1 MENVIFKPHLPFMNE
16 IHFKLGLVA
25 ECINIIISL
34 CIFGKGKLITEDD
47 ILFLILFVASFS
59 YFLGEVFYER
69 KSIQA
74 YDTDI
79 NCFSCISIA

>member
-1 MENVIFKPHLPFMNE
+1 MEYVIFKPHLPFMIE
-16 IHFKLGLVA
+16 IDFNLGVVS
-25 ECINIIISL
+25 IISL